1 MSNKIPYLITYISY
15 SCVYNNKGTIDES
28 LLEQFLLDEV
38 SEYIINNSCSTKF
51 ESIYDVKKFW
61 ERYKGYNVWEAY
73 CVKNNDWIN
82 ITPSNEDILLN
93 IYEMTR
99 SFEML
104 EDDVSEKNILNLE
117 YLEDSKDLEYL
128 EDLEDSEDLENLK
141 NLEDLEENLEIINI
155 DDVYSSET
163 NDSSDLFGENI
174 EIDWNTIYIQEQE
187 EQNRE

>member
-15 SCVYNNKGTIDES
+15 SCVYNSKGTVDES
-28 LLEQFLLDEV
+28 SLEQFLLDEV
-38 SEYIINNSCSTKF
+38 SEYIINNSYSTKF
-51 ESIYDVKKFW
+51 ELIDDVKKFW

-73 CVKNNDWIN
+73 CIKNNDWIN
-82 ITPSNEDILLN
+82 VTPSNEDILLN

-104 EDDVSEKNILNLE
+104 EDNILEKNLGENLGE
-117 YLEDSKDLEYL
+117 KTGKNLG
-128 EDLEDSEDLENLK
+128 EDLEIIDINDFYNSEM
-141 NLEDLEENLEIINI
+141 
-155 DDVYSSET
+155 
-163 NDSSDLFGENI
+163 NDSDDLFGENI